1 MAIASSTFDATTALA
16 KARTADTLPEG
27 WSKFAVVRG
36 LVLTR
41 VIMVLTGAAVALG
54 FVAFILWAETIPAF
68 QIAGSA
74 VFAVIALGLLLVGV
88 QGLLMLRR
96 LGDYFFLITP
106 QGFVQVKGGR
116 VTALPLT
123 ELTKVKLVRGIFTVS
138 LLVTRRSGAELKVT
152 GLRDYG
158 QPMRLTQQL
167 IAACSA
173 LYPDTTAK
181 VGER

>member
-1 MAIASSTFDATTALA
+1 MATTSSAFDANTALA
-16 KARTADTLPEG
+16 EARTADTLPEG
-27 WSKFAVVRG
+27 WSKFAAVRG

-41 VIMVLTGAAVALG
+41 VIMMFAGAAVALG
-54 FVAFILWAETIPAF
+54 FAAFIIWAETIPAF
-68 QIAGSA
+68 QIGGSA
-74 VFAVIALGLLLVGV
+74 VFAAIALGLILIGV

-106 QGFVQVKGGR
+106 QGFAQVKGDKI
-116 VTALPLT
+116 TALPLT

-173 LYPDTTAK
+173 LYPDATAK
-181 VGER
+181 VG